1 MRIVSNYLLGDP
13 GLTGAF
19 GLFCGTARYENVIA
33 VIEDDHDIQTYENY
47 YTAISSYFEGL
58 WNKPIFVNE
67 SNFVESEDDLEVP
80 VRLIYNSFV
89 GRKPIKKLEKE
100 DMICYSFITKQD
112 KQKSKNRTFKKEHVN
127 MLLDHLDGY
136 DLGDS
141 RNRTPEQLIRAFDAI
156 QKSKLYI
163 GSYCSWDPIARSVF
177 NIPALFMY
185 PKRWDPNPHKNGDGA
200 YRYFEE
206 KWYKYGRP

>member
-89 GRKPIKKLEKE
+89 FFWILCILLLEKP
-100 DMICYSFITKQD
+100 CSLVHPLV
-112 KQKSKNRTFKKEHVN
+112 TFF
-127 MLLDHLDGY
+127 
-136 DLGDS
+136 
-141 RNRTPEQLIRAFDAI
+141 TPSNANAHQ
-156 QKSKLYI
+156 
-163 GSYCSWDPIARSVF
+163 SY
-177 NIPALFMY
+177 M
-185 PKRWDPNPHKNGDGA
+185 
-200 YRYFEE
+200 
-206 KWYKYGRP
+206 